1 MNFLIK
7 QMIKEFKIRSN
18 YIIEGSN
25 VEVAW
30 RTKDAL
36 FIKFHAGSWLK
47 GWYNNSDEVL
57 LYVDRNIKEIALYA
71 FGWKG
76 IEKKVIRIKIDKYK
90 FQSNSYGKIKDFK
103 FSPLKNK
110 ISPNID
116 FKSRSLDFKIG
127 IDEIKLKKQEIKL
140 IDTTKNLKLENHG

>member
-1 MNFLIK
+1 
-7 QMIKEFKIRSN
+7 MIKEFKIKSN

-25 VEVAW
+25 VEVTW

-47 GWYNNSDEVL
+47 GWYNNSDRVL

-76 IEKKVIRIKIDKYK
+76 IEKKVIPVKINKYK
-90 FQSNSYGKIKDFK
+90 FQSNSYGKIKHQV
-103 FSPLKNK
+103 FSPVKNK
-110 ISPNID
+110 ISSKMK
-116 FKSRSLDFKIG
+116 FKSKSLDLKIS
-127 IDEIKLKKQEIKL
+127 IDEVKLKKQEITL
-140 IDTTKNLKLENHG
+140 IDTTNNLNLNNHG

>member
-1 MNFLIK
+1 
-7 QMIKEFKIRSN
+7 MIKEFKIKSN

-47 GWYNNSDEVL
+47 GWFNNSDKAL
-57 LYVDRNIKEIALYA
+57 FYVDRNIKEISLYA

-76 IEKKVIRIKIDKYK
+76 IEKKVIPIKINKYK
-90 FQSNSYGKIKDFK
+90 FQSSSNGKIKHFE
-103 FSPLKNK
+103 FSPVKNK
-110 ISPNID
+110 ISPNTKFKPNTMDFQINID
-116 FKSRSLDFKIG
+116 H
-127 IDEIKLKKQEIKL
+127 IKLKKQEITL
-140 IDTTKNLKLENHG
+140 IDTTNTLKLNNHE